1 MTRLQ
6 SFFMS
11 LRRLF
16 VRMPSSGGRPI
27 PEESDPFAHPH
38 VRAMDLVQLADL
50 PFPAF
55 GGECCDPDPP
65 AGGTAR
71 RSR

>member
-1 MTRLQ
+1 MIRLQ
-6 SFFMS
+6 SFFMP

-16 VRMPSSGGRPI
+16 ARTPSSGGRPI

-55 GGECCDPDPP
+55 AGEGCHRDPP
-65 AGGTAR
+65 AGDTAR
-71 RSR
+71 LGR